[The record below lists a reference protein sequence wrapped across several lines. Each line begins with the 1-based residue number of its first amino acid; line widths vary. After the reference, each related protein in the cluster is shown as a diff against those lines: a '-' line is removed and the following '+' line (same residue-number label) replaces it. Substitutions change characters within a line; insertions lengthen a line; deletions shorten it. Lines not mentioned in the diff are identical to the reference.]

1 MSTSFAHTTCP
12 SLVTIVGT
20 SPGNSSRNGKQNEK
34 ERSKSDWPERL
45 KRRHRGELKK
55 RKPRD

>member
-1 MSTSFAHTTCP
+1 M
-12 SLVTIVGT
+12 VTIAGT